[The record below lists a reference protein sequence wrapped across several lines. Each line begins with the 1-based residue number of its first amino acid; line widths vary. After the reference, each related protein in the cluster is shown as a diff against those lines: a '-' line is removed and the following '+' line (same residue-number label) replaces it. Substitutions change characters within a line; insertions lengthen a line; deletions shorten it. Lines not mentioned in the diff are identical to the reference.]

1 VDCGYESSGTFSIW
15 IRIINIIGMV
25 KTSMLNVIENVEE
38 NENETKM
45 EERYQE
51 E

>member
-15 IRIINIIGMV
+15 ISIINIIGMV
-25 KTSMLNVIENVEE
+25 KTSMPNVTENVEE